1 VYKSMKGYIELAHK
15 ILENDKDKFI
25 SLENYRA
32 LQAYRKERRNT
43 DFSQKNGKKLGIYS
57 HTRK

>member
-1 VYKSMKGYIELAHK
+1 MKDYVELAHK